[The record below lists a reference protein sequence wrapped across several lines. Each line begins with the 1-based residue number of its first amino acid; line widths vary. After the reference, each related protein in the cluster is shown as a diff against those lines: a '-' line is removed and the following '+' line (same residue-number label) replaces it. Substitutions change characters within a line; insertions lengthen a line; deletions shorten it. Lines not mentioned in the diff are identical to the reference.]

1 VAESASTNI
10 PMPFI
15 SIGQDLLGIMAFETY
30 NVTTLKSHIE
40 RMEIQHRQEV
50 EHLKNIINEQK
61 IVIHHMRMMLAKKQP
76 TKRWWSL

>member
-15 SIGQDLLGIMAFETY
+15 SIGQDLLGMMAFETY

-40 RMEIQHRQEV
+40 RMEIQHRQEL
-50 EHLKNIINEQK
+50 EKYHQ
-61 IVIHHMRMMLAKKQP
+61 
-76 TKRWWSL
+76 